1 MKSRKPKFTDDQI
14 EEDALAKR
22 GDSSSWETLPFVP
35 PSRSPRPEWMLRS
48 STTLTSKGQITLPKD
63 IRDRLALK
71 QGDRF
76 EVAVGLDGSI
86 TLKREQSP
94 SLDRGFG
101 MLQRL
106 AGRRPV
112 SIAEM
117 RAAVRAKKKQSAKRK

>member
-1 MKSRKPKFTDDQI
+1 
-14 EEDALAKR
+14 
-22 GDSSSWETLPFVP
+22 
-35 PSRSPRPEWMLRS
+35 MLRS

>member
-1 MKSRKPKFTDDQI
+1 M
-14 EEDALAKR
+14 
-22 GDSSSWETLPFVP
+22 
-35 PSRSPRPEWMLRS
+35 S

-76 EVAVGLDGSI
+76 EVAIGLDGLL
-86 TLKREQSP
+86 TLEREKRP

-101 MLQRL
+101 MLQPL
-106 AGRRPV
+106 ARRRPV

-117 RAAVRAKKKQSAKRK
+117 RAAVRQRAKKKQSVKGK